1 MVAEPN
7 DSDPTGAGSASDR
20 EFDEAPAR
28 AVVTTLAESTG
39 QSPLEPEPLFET
51 VDPDGLNAL
60 FVASGSRDPSV
71 TVSFDYCGHHVT
83 ITDDDGIEVSPLGS
97 GE

>member
-1 MVAEPN
+1 
-7 DSDPTGAGSASDR
+7 
-20 EFDEAPAR
+20 
-28 AVVTTLAESTG
+28 
-39 QSPLEPEPLFET
+39 
-51 VDPDGLNAL
+51 L